1 MGRQL
6 FIFLIVFLSACSS
19 TLPPDISLEDA
30 NRGSYRG
37 SYYTVQKG
45 DTLYFISYLTNK
57 DVMQL
62 AKLNN
67 LSEPYT
73 IYPGQKLNLWQPK
86 YMPPSFPATSSLFA
100 ARREAA
106 SKVRVTSLIEPEVDT
121 NSTSQLEA
129 NRKSEQLA
137 MVDQQKQFPAA
148 PKDDTHN
155 VDKFAEPK
163 APKAK
168 AAPAEPVKQPAP
180 VTVAAAEPAKA
191 PAPAKVAPAAP
202 VKAPAPVKVAATEP
216 AKAPAPA
223 KTVAK
228 TQNATPQNN
237 GKIIWKWP
245 AQGDV
250 IATYSTEEL
259 GNKGVDIAGKRG
271 QKIFAAAGGKVVYA
285 GNALRGYGNLLII
298 KHNNDFLSAYA
309 HNERFLV
316 REGDSVDQGQA
327 IATMGDSAAPSV
339 RLHFEIRHKG
349 KSVDPSK
356 YLPRI

>member
-1 MGRQL
+1 MDRQL

-19 TLPPDISLEDA
+19 TLPADISLENA
-30 NRGSYRG
+30 NRGSHRG
-37 SYYTVQKG
+37 SYYTVQTG

-106 SKVRVTSLIEPEVDT
+106 SKVRVTSLNEPEVDT

-137 MVDQQKQFPAA
+137 MVNQQKQFSAA

-155 VDKFAEPK
+155 VDKFAEPT
-163 APKAK
+163 APKAR
-168 AAPAEPVKQPAP
+168 AAPAEPARQ
-180 VTVAAAEPAKA
+180 
-191 PAPAKVAPAAP
+191 PAPAKIAAADP
-202 VKAPAPVKVAATEP
+202 V
-216 AKAPAPA
+216 KAPAPA

-228 TQNATPQNN
+228 TQNVTPQNN
-237 GKIIWKWP
+237 GKITWKWP

-271 QKIFAAAGGKVVYA
+271 QKIFAAAGGKVVYV

-316 REGDSVDQGQA
+316 HEGDSVDLGQA
-327 IATMGDSAAPSV
+327 IATMGDSAAQSV

>member
-19 TLPPDISLEDA
+19 TFPHYTSIDEA

-45 DTLYFISYLTNK
+45 DTLYFISYVTNK

-67 LSEPYT
+67 LTEPYT

-86 YMPPSFPATSSLFA
+86 YTPPSFFAAAPQFA
-100 ARREAA
+100 ARKEAA
-106 SKVRVTSLIEPEVDT
+106 SKVRVTSLNEAPLNT
-121 NSTSQLEA
+121 NSTSQLEP

-137 MVDQQKQFPAA
+137 KLNEQKQFSAA
-148 PKDDTHN
+148 QKNDTHR
-155 VDKFAEPK
+155 VDKFVEPK
-163 APKAK
+163 IT
-168 AAPAEPVKQPAP
+168 AAPAES
-180 VTVAAAEPAKA
+180 AKL
-191 PAPAKVAPAAP
+191 
-202 VKAPAPVKVAATEP
+202 PAPVKVPVVEPVKVAA
-216 AKAPAPA
+216 AKEVKTPA

-228 TQNATPQNN
+228 KENTPAQNN

-245 AQGDV
+245 AKGDL
-250 IATYSTEEL
+250 IATYSNEEL
-259 GNKGVDIAGKRG
+259 GNKGVDIAGTRG
-271 QKIFAAAGGKVVYA
+271 QKILAAASGKVVYA

-327 IATMGDSAAPSV
+327 VATMGDSAAPSV

>member
-1 MGRQL
+1 MGRYL
-6 FIFLIVFLSACSS
+6 FIFVIVFLSACSS
-19 TLPPDISLEDA
+19 TFPPHAPSEDA

-67 LSEPYT
+67 ISEPYT

-86 YMPPSFPATSSLFA
+86 YMPPSFPESSSQIA
-100 ARREAA
+100 AKNEAA
-106 SKVRVTSLIEPEVDT
+106 SKVRVTSLNEQQVNTD
-121 NSTSQLEA
+121 STPQLEA

-137 MVDQQKQFPAA
+137 VVKQQKPFAA
-148 PKDDTHN
+148 AKKDDTHN
-155 VDKFAEPK
+155 VDKLAESKVK
-163 APKAK
+163 AL
-168 AAPAEPVKQPAP
+168 PAEPVKLPAP
-180 VTVAAAEPAKA
+180 VKAAVVEPVKVAAVK
-191 PAPAKVAPAAP
+191 P
-202 VKAPAPVKVAATEP
+202 VKAPAPVKTP
-216 AKAPAPA
+216 APAPA
-223 KTVAK
+223 KTAAQK
-228 TQNATPQNN
+228 QNPPAQNN
-237 GKIIWKWP
+237 GKINWKWP
-245 AQGDV
+245 AKGNV
-250 IATYSTEEL
+250 IATYSSEEL

-327 IATMGDSAAPSV
+327 VATMGDSAAPSV